1 MRHFLLATLLCA
13 LPVAATSAAD
23 VTPDSICS
31 QFFELLI
38 KGDSDEAID
47 SFFGRNPQFKDR
59 GQQITLLKTQLT
71 GAIQVYGPATAAEV
85 VSSEDLSPS
94 LHRRVYITKHEFHP
108 LTWELYFY
116 KGRSGW
122 LPDQLMFVDQYQV
135 IGSKK

>member
-1 MRHFLLATLLCA
+1 MRHFLLAIVLCA
-13 LPVAATSAAD
+13 LPVGVPWAAD

-31 QFFELLI
+31 QFFDALI
-38 KGDSDEAID
+38 KGDSDKAID

-71 GAIQVYGPATAAEV
+71 GALQLYGPATAAEL

-94 LHRRVYITKHEFHP
+94 LHRRVCITKHEFHP

-116 KGRSGW
+116 KAKMGW

-135 IGSKK
+135 LGSKK